1 MFNDKR
7 RGDVYWMTDTLH
19 REGNTHILRGD
30 RPVVIV
36 SSDEVNQTSPTLTVI
51 PLTTSA
57 VKLDRGEGYCNNVLL
72 MSLNLPSVAVTRQ
85 VRTIDVDDLQRY
97 LGHLPDREMSR
108 LDAALRRAL
117 GL

>member
-36 SSDEVNQTSPTLTVI
+36 SSDSANQSSRLVTVI
-51 PLTTSA
+51 PLSA
-57 VKLDRGEGYCNNVLL
+57 SPASLARGDGHCDNVSLLGYGEPDMAL
-72 MSLNLPSVAVTRQ
+72 TRQ
-85 VRTIDVDDLQRY
+85 IRTIDQSDLQHY
-97 LGHLPDREMSR
+97 IGHLVDADMNRI
-108 LDAALRRAL
+108 DAALRRAL